1 MALVIDLIE
10 GDMLFV
16 VCQLKREV
24 VVIVIGCKDAKTSME
39 MIAALPFVYYK

>member
-16 VCQLKREV
+16 VCQLKRDV
-24 VVIVIGCKDAKTSME
+24 IVIVIGCKDFNGNDCCLE
-39 MIAALPFVYYK
+39 IRLL

>member
-24 VVIVIGCKDAKTSME
+24 IVIVIGCKDFNGYDCCLA
-39 MIAALPFVYYK
+39 IRLL